1 MSCRARNKSRAASGE
16 CPRPLCF
23 TGSTDY
29 LDINGAENA
38 AKAWCMARRTG
49 GALDKNAGLDAA
61 IIALNFSTA
70 FLTAAGDGFVPS
82 PAIAAITAA
91 VSAVGAPA
99 AFSCP

>member
-1 MSCRARNKSRAASGE
+1 MSCRATNKSRAASGD

-23 TGSTDY
+23 TGWTDY
-29 LDINGAENA
+29 LEINGAENA
-38 AKAWCMARRTG
+38 TKAWCMAKRTCG
-49 GALDKNAGLDAA
+49 GLVKKAGLDAA

-70 FLTAAGDGFVPS
+70 LLTATGDGFVPS
-82 PAIAAITAA
+82 PAIAAMTAA